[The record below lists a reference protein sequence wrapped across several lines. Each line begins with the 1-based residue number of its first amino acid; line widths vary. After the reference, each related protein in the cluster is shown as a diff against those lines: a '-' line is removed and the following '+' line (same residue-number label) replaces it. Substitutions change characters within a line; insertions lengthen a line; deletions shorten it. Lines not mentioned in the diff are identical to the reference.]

1 MPNATPPE
9 VDWQYWLGR
18 WDIQQAGYIP
28 EREERFR
35 VMFAA
40 LEALLPDAFVALDL
54 ACGPGSLSQRLLD
67 HFPGARCV
75 AVDID
80 PVMLA
85 LGQGALGARDGR
97 LRWVDAD
104 IGSPGWLEAL
114 GCVRKLSMHFL
125 NLTQVRTRKRLLS
138 DSPLGETQVDAALS
152 TTALHWLPPAQLVAL
167 YRDLG
172 RLVRP
177 GGLFFNG
184 DNMAFGPDLPTY
196 QRLAQDATDRD
207 WSDESFAARGIETS
221 EEWWEALSLEP
232 SLTRLLAERERR
244 FASKERPTS
253 PIFDAHVAA
262 LREAGFREVGT
273 VWQTGTDRILMA
285 VR

>member
-1 MPNATPPE
+1 MTPITPPE
-9 VDWQYWLGR
+9 VDWQRWLGR
-18 WDIQQAGYIP
+18 WDVQQAGYVP

-35 VMFAA
+35 VMFTA
-40 LEALLPDAFVALDL
+40 LETLLPDAFVALDL

-67 HFPGARCV
+67 RFSGARCV

-114 GCVRKLSMHFL
+114 G
-125 NLTQVRTRKRLLS
+125 
-138 DSPLGETQVDAALS
+138 ETQVDVALS
-152 TTALHWLPPAQLVAL
+152 TTALHWLPPAQLVGL

-177 GGLFFNG
+177 GGLFLNG
-184 DNMAFGPDLPTY
+184 DNMAFGPDLPTF
-196 QRLAQDATDRD
+196 QRLSQHARDND

-221 EEWWEALSLEP
+221 EAWWDALRREP
-232 SLTRLLAERERR
+232 SLAPLLAERERR

-253 PIFDAHVAA
+253 PIFDEHVAA
-262 LREAGFREVGT
+262 LGDAGFREVGT
-273 VWQTGTDRILMA
+273 IWQTGTDRILMA